1 MIYYDVRSTCYLKLK
16 ILHYKSD
23 MKGFFA
29 ILRYSLNHV
38 QFGKQTIL
46 MLLTQN
52 EIYSLLGTIY
62 QKGKR
67 KKIFSW
73 IHIHAEMPQL
83 LKECLGSIKFYV
95 HLAN

>member
-1 MIYYDVRSTCYLKLK
+1 
-16 ILHYKSD
+16 

-46 MLLTQN
+46 MSLTQN

-73 IHIHAEMPQL
+73 
-83 LKECLGSIKFYV
+83 V
-95 HLAN
+95 HLHADDASIAKGVPR

>member
-1 MIYYDVRSTCYLKLK
+1 
-16 ILHYKSD
+16 

-29 ILRYSLNHV
+29 ILKYSLNHV

-46 MLLTQN
+46 MSLTQN

-62 QKGKR
+62 QKDKR

-73 IHIHAEMPQL
+73 VHIHAEMPQL
-83 LKECLGSIKFYV
+83 LKECLGSIKLDV